1 MGEQIPQAVIR
12 RLPRYYRYL
21 KDIQKKGEDKISSFK
36 MSEEMGLSA
45 SQIRRDLNCF
55 GGFGQQGYGYGVEK
69 LKNEIAHI
77 LGLDKRY
84 NVIVVGAGRIGQA
97 LMGYDGF
104 EKEAFSMKAIFDN
117 DSNKIGIPVN
127 GKLIRHIDEIESFL
141 NENYIDIAML
151 CTPKENTKKAANML
165 IDLGIKA
172 IWNFAP
178 IDVEE
183 RNNVAVENVHLS
195 DSLYVL
201 SYKLDNNQKRNEK
214 DDVQN
219 YGSNL

>member
-1 MGEQIPQAVIR
+1 MSEQISQAVIK

-21 KDIQKKGEDKISSFK
+21 KDIEKRGEDRVSSFK
-36 MSEEMGLSA
+36 MSEEMGLNA

-55 GGFGQQGYGYGVEK
+55 GGFGQQGYGYSVEK
-69 LKNEIAHI
+69 LKKEIAHI

-97 LMGYDGF
+97 LMGYESF
-104 EKEAFSMKAIFDN
+104 EKEAFHMAAIFDN
-117 DSNKIGIPVN
+117 DSEKIGMLVN
-127 GKLIRHIDEIESFL
+127 GRPVKHIKELSAYLDE
-141 NENYIDIAML
+141 NKIDIAML
-151 CTPKENTKKAANML
+151 CTPKENAKQAAKL
-165 IDLGIKA
+165 LTDCGIKA

-183 RNNVAVENVHLS
+183 QDGVAVENVHLS

-201 SYKLDNNQKRNEK
+201 SYKLDTNSKRNGK
-214 DDVQN
+214 NDI
-219 YGSNL
+219 

>member
-1 MGEQIPQAVIR
+1 MSEQISQAVIK

-21 KDIQKKGEDKISSFK
+21 KEIEKRGEDRVSSFK
-36 MSEEMGLSA
+36 MSEDMGLNA

-55 GGFGQQGYGYGVEK
+55 GGFGQQGYGYSVEK
-69 LKNEIAHI
+69 LKKEIAHI

-104 EKEAFSMKAIFDN
+104 EKEAFHMQAIFDN
-117 DSNKIGIPVN
+117 DGGKVGMLVN
-127 GKLIRHIDEIESFL
+127 GKPIMHTNDLSAYL
-141 NENYIDIAML
+141 KENKIDIAML
-151 CTPKENTKKAANML
+151 CIPKENAKQAAKFL
-165 IDLGIKA
+165 ADCGIKA

-178 IDVEE
+178 IDVGEQ
-183 RNNVAVENVHLS
+183 NGVAVENVHLS

-201 SYKLDNNQKRNEK
+201 SYKLDANQKRNENN
-214 DDVQN
+214 DI
-219 YGSNL
+219 